1 MKVFISYRREDSAGH
16 AGRLHDSLQSHF
28 GADNVFMDLSDIDSG
43 TNFVEVIQAA
53 IRSSDVVLALIGK
66 QWLTCSSA
74 GKRRLDLPNDFV
86 RTEIAMALEHGVPVI
101 PVLVQGAGM
110 PLAPSL
116 PEPLKQLAVHDA
128 HDISDERW
136 SYDIDRLIN
145 ATEKLAG
152 KAGPS
157 RRRSLAAI
165 AAAILVIATGL
176 GAFFSLRSRP
186 APIALDGNWSAEV
199 TYDWGDKYTERF
211 SFTSDSGAV
220 IGSASFLRVPRGIVD
235 GSLTGD
241 RVVFQTRTEEVSGDR
256 TAGVVHRYRGTIAGD
271 TIAFT
276 MQSEGGSSS
285 VPVQFT
291 AKRDAGPASN
301 SQEPSR

>member
-28 GADNVFMDLSDIDSG
+28 GANNVFMDLSDIDSG
-43 TNFVEVIQAA
+43 TNFIDVIQTA
-53 IRSSDVVLALIGK
+53 ITSSDVVLAIIGK

-86 RTEIAMALEHGVPVI
+86 RTEIGMALEHGVPII

-116 PEPLKQLAVHDA
+116 PEPIKRLSAHDA
-128 HDISDERW
+128 HDLSDERW
-136 SYDIDRLIN
+136 SYDVGRLIE

-152 KAGPS
+152 KPAGS
-157 RRRSLAAI
+157 RRRPLIAAVVVLFVI
-165 AAAILVIATGL
+165 AAAIGVLS
-176 GAFFSLRSRP
+176 FLRARP
-186 APIALDGNWSAEV
+186 APVALAGDWSAEV
-199 TYDWGDKYTERF
+199 TYDWGDTHNERF
-211 SFTSDSGAV
+211 SFSVDRDRV
-220 IGSASFLRVPRGIVD
+220 IGSASFLGVPRGIVD
-235 GSLTGD
+235 GSVSGD
-241 RVVFQTRTEEVSGDR
+241 RVAFQTRTEQLGGGP
-256 TAGVVHRYRGTIAGD
+256 TLAHRYTGTITGD

-291 AKRDAGPASN
+291 ARRAP
-301 SQEPSR
+301 PR